1 MFIQLIKFTKRK
13 HTQIPTKLLDQQH
26 NFYDML
32 YLKTFE
38 IYPHF
43 VTRGEKWCA
52 CPFLAIILCG
62 SSGDYYLSIGHEKIG
77 ENGYFHF

>member
-43 VTRGEKWCA
+43 VTRGECNP
-52 CPFLAIILCG
+52 CFLFRVSHYCEG
-62 SSGDYYLSIGHEKIG
+62 LSC
-77 ENGYFHF
+77 